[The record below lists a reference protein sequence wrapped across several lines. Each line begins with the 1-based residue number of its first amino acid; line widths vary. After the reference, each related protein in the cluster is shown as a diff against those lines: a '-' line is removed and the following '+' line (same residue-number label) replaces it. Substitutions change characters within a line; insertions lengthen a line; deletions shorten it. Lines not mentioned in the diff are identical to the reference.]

1 MWELALQAKPRRSR
15 VSATNRFFRPTDYRL
30 PTTVNLFRK
39 PYPVLY
45 HCLLAKSATRIK
57 EPRCRNLS
65 HELFVR
71 AQARIP
77 GGVNS
82 PVRAFSSV
90 GGEPLFFDRA
100 EGACIFDVDGKR
112 YIDYIGSWG
121 PMICGH
127 AHPHIIEAVQRAVTN
142 GLSFGTPSP
151 GEVTM
156 AERICEL
163 VPSLERVRMV
173 NSGTE
178 AAMSALRLARAA
190 TGRKRFIKFEGNY
203 HGHADSFLVKAGS
216 GAQTLACR
224 PRRACRRRW
233 PS

>member
-1 MWELALQAKPRRSR
+1 MS
-15 VSATNRFFRPTDYRL
+15 TNQ
-30 PTTVNLFRK
+30 
-39 PYPVLY
+39 
-45 HCLLAKSATRIK
+45 
-57 EPRCRNLS
+57 S

-82 PVRAFSSV
+82 PVRAFSGV

-127 AHPHIIEAVQRAVTN
+127 SHPKIIEAVQAAVEK

-156 AERICEL
+156 AEMICDMI
-163 VPSLERVRMV
+163 PSLDQVRMV

-178 AAMSALRLARAA
+178 AAMSAMRVARAA
-190 TGRKRFIKFEGNY
+190 TGRERFIKFEGCY
-203 HGHADSFLVKAGS
+203 HGLADSFLVKAGS
-216 GAQTLACR
+216 GAQTLGVPTSPGVPKALAELTLNAKFNDLDSDR
-224 PRRACRRRW
+224 KSTRLN
-233 PS
+233 